1 MSRKPLIQAN
11 PYLKDPANR
20 QRLLSIAVSSST
32 AIEGIHRVLPE
43 ATSFRPTAAKSI
55 ILREPVV
62 SYGSR
67 R

>member
-1 MSRKPLIQAN
+1 MNRKPLIQAN

-20 QRLLSIAVSSST
+20 QKLLSIAVSSST
-32 AIEGIHRVLPE
+32 AIEGIHGVLPE
-43 ATSFRPTAAKSI
+43 ATGFRQTTAKSV
-55 ILREPVV
+55 ILREPAV

>member
-1 MSRKPLIQAN
+1 MNRKPLIQAN

-20 QRLLSIAVSSST
+20 QRLLSIVVSSST

-43 ATSFRPTAAKSI
+43 ATRFPPIAAKSV

>member
-1 MSRKPLIQAN
+1 MNRKPLIQAN

-20 QRLLSIAVSSST
+20 QKLLSIVVSSST
-32 AIEGIHRVLPE
+32 AIEGIHRLLPE
-43 ATSFRPTAAKSI
+43 ATIFRPTAAKSV
-55 ILREPVV
+55 ILRDPAV